1 MAKKCD
7 ILVAGGGIAGL
18 TAALTAARLGR
29 SVKVLTGDVLGGNL
43 LSIEKIEGYPGFPDG
58 VAGYELCPIAQG
70 QAADAGADFAMAEVT
85 GIEAGES
92 GWTVTSLVESYTAGA
107 VIIGT
112 GAGIRELN
120 VPGAEALKGRGV
132 SHCASCDA
140 PLLKDKP
147 VVVVGGGDSA
157 AQEALTLAEAASQ
170 VTIFCDGEAL
180 TAKAVYRDRIAAH
193 AAIEVRYGA
202 RVEKILGD
210 DVVTGLTVNGTD
222 VACDGV
228 FVYIGLKPNTGFL
241 EGLLEL
247 EPDGRVPVDG
257 DLCTQ
262 LPGLFAAGSVRAGT
276 AGQATSA
283 AGDGAAAAAAADAFL
298 IGGPGA

>member
-1 MAKKCD
+1 M
-7 ILVAGGGIAGL
+7 AGGGIAGL

-29 SVKVLTGDVLGGNL
+29 NVEVLTGDMLGGNL

-58 VAGYELCPIAQG
+58 VAGYELCPVAQG
-70 QAADAGADFAMAEVT
+70 QAADAGASFAMAKVT
-85 GIEAGES
+85 GIEAVES
-92 GWTVTSLVESYTAGA
+92 GWTVNSPAESYTAGA

-112 GAGIRELN
+112 GAGIRELD
-120 VPGAEALKGRGV
+120 VPGAETLKGRGV

-140 PLLKDKP
+140 PFLKDKP

-157 AQEALTLAEAASQ
+157 AQEALTLAEVASR

-180 TAKAVYRDRIAAH
+180 TAKAIYRDRIAAH
-193 AAIEVRYGA
+193 ANIEVRYRA
-202 RVEKILGD
+202 RVENILGD
-210 DVVTGLTVNGTD
+210 DMVTGLTVDGAD
-222 VACDGV
+222 VACAGV

-241 EGLLEL
+241 EGLLKL
-247 EPDGRVPVDG
+247 GSDGRVPVDG
-257 DLCTQ
+257 DLCTK

-283 AGDGAAAAAAADAFL
+283 AGDGASAAMAADAFL
-298 IGGPGA
+298 NSGARAQNK